1 MVLLLFFYNIVIK
14 VYQFFLLFSIG
25 LGTLIGN
32 CTGKGVCVCVCVY
45 PYLLW
50 EKTQIK
56 VTSNT
61 AILCTDF
68 GNDIDC
74 TGNGGILRKTLPFF

>member
-1 MVLLLFFYNIVIK
+1 MLL
-14 VYQFFLLFSIG
+14 
-25 LGTLIGN
+25 
-32 CTGKGVCVCVCVY
+32 
-45 PYLLW
+45 

-61 AILCTDF
+61 AILGTDF

-74 TGNGGILRKTLPFF
+74 IDNGGILIKTLPFFSIFFGFTNPYL